1 MLWKLTN
8 YKTLFAGYDVVGLD
22 YYADKR
28 FDEETI
34 KKLEEIS

>member
-1 MLWKLTN
+1 MFCGKRIGSCT
-8 YKTLFAGYDVVGLD
+8 GYDVVGLD
-22 YYADKR
+22 HHADKR